1 MSHKLRHHLGDV
13 SDKMAA
19 ANTKGSDKSVSRK
32 LLELMPQSTTGKYI
46 NVVQEILEGVWCR
59 CG

>member
-46 NVVQEILEGVWCR
+46 NVVQEILPR
-59 CG
+59 MH